1 MILILCGPT
10 ASGKSTTQKVLCE
23 KYGFNKVVTY
33 TTREPRENEVFG
45 EDYYFVT
52 EDKLTR
58 NLLSLLYIQ
67 ITATTELRLVQLKMQ
82 IRKIM

>member
-23 KYGFNKVVTY
+23 KYGFHKVVAY

-52 EDKLTR
+52 EDKV
-58 NLLSLLYIQ
+58 LLI
-67 ITATTELRLVQLKMQ
+67 
-82 IRKIM
+82 